1 MHVCDYVT
9 NPIAYLPLITLNIL
23 SNDTLN
29 IKIFKLQWRFR
40 YSYMYMYVC
49 VVFFHNKTPI
59 CLVFEAL
66 RYNSIF
72 LTRRLL
78 VSHRMFKYSAKK

>member
-1 MHVCDYVT
+1 
-9 NPIAYLPLITLNIL
+9 
-23 SNDTLN
+23 
-29 IKIFKLQWRFR
+29 
-40 YSYMYMYVC
+40 MYKYVC

-72 LTRRLL
+72 LTRKLL